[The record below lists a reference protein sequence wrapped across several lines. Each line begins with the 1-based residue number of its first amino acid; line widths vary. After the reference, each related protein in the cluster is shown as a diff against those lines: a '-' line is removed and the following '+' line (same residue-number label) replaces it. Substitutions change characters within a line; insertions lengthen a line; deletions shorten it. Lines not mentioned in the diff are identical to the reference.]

1 MELGRKGTTEGRL
14 HVTPIV
20 SKDAAKDLELR
31 MARFSITVRR
41 LCSDVE
47 IDSGVG
53 QVIREHLL
61 HYSTAAKDNMRL
73 AFASKSKAKRRQL
86 LDEARQQVYMV
97 LHWLGQF
104 DTSGDLISNTAK
116 SCQVS
121 GTGIAMDLAAMLG
134 DAGER
139 AIGAQAE
146 NEPET
151 LRNRQLSDI

>member
-1 MELGRKGTTEGRL
+1 MELGRNETIEGRKP
-14 HVTPIV
+14 VTPVV
-20 SKDAAKDLELR
+20 SNDAAKELELR
-31 MARFSITVRR
+31 MARFAMTVRKM
-41 LCSDVE
+41 CVDVE

-53 QVIREHLL
+53 QIIREHLL

-104 DTSGDLISNTAK
+104 DSSGDMISNGART
-116 SCQVS
+116 CQVS

-134 DAGER
+134 EAGER
-139 AIGAQAE
+139 AIGA
-146 NEPET
+146 ET
-151 LRNRQLSDI
+151 ESEREALRNRQLSDI

>member
-1 MELGRKGTTEGRL
+1 MELGRNETIEGRKP
-14 HVTPIV
+14 VAPIV
-20 SKDAAKDLELR
+20 SNDAAKELELR
-31 MARFSITVRR
+31 MARFAMTVRKM
-41 LCSDVE
+41 CVDVE

-53 QVIREHLL
+53 QIIREHLL

-104 DTSGDLISNTAK
+104 DNSGDMISNGART
-116 SCQVS
+116 CQVS

-134 DAGER
+134 EAGER
-139 AIGAQAE
+139 AIGAEAE
-146 NEPET
+146 SEREA

>member
-1 MELGRKGTTEGRL
+1 M

-20 SKDAAKDLELR
+20 SNDAAKDLELR
-31 MARFSITVRR
+31 MARFTLTVKRM
-41 LCSDVE
+41 CVDVE

-53 QVIREHLL
+53 QIIREHLL
-61 HYSTAAKDNMRL
+61 HYSTAAKENARL

-104 DTSGDLISNTAK
+104 DSSGDLVSSGART
-116 SCQVS
+116 CQVS

-134 DAGER
+134 EAGER
-139 AIGAQAE
+139 AIGSESDSEREA
-146 NEPET
+146 
-151 LRNRQLSDI
+151 LRNKQLSDI

>member
-1 MELGRKGTTEGRL
+1 MELGRNTTNEGSR
-14 HVTPIV
+14 HVAPVV
-20 SKDAAKDLELR
+20 SKDASKELELR
-31 MARFSITVRR
+31 IARFAMTVKRM
-41 LCSDVE
+41 CVDAE

-61 HYSTAAKDNMRL
+61 HYSTAAKENTRL
-73 AFASKSKAKRRQL
+73 AFAAKSKAKRRQL

-104 DTSGDLISNTAK
+104 DSSGDLVSNGART
-116 SCQVS
+116 CQVS

-134 DAGER
+134 EAGER
-139 AIGAQAE
+139 VIEAE
-146 NEPET
+146 AESEREA